1 MKAEIKK
8 HPPTGESSLGGVVIF
23 LLAAALML
31 YFLVPTAGLVLD
43 KNVASGVIKNTGKWS
58 LSVSYK
64 NSFDGKTYF
73 VNRKIDSRLET
84 YLQSNSKEIP
94 VAYSRYFPESG
105 SLQGVENDHSV
116 LAVVSI
122 LVIVTTA
129 FFVIKDDVVKYFAVG
144 IKKGKQ
150 TGF

>member
-1 MKAEIKK
+1 MKAETKK

-31 YFLVPTAGLVLD
+31 YFLVPAAGLVLD
-43 KNVASGVIKNTGKWS
+43 KNVASGVIKNTDKWS
-58 LSVSYK
+58 LSVSYT
-64 NSFDGKTYF
+64 NSFDGKTYL

-84 YLQSNSKEIP
+84 YLQSNSKVIP
-94 VAYSRYFPESG
+94 VTYSRYFPENG
-105 SLQGVENDHSV
+105 SLQGVESDHSV

-129 FFVIKDDVVKYFAVG
+129 FFVIKDDFVKYFAAE

-150 TGF
+150 TEF